1 MVEWL
6 GFQKTLTASRIAVEY
21 ADMEMIKKAVMPKLK
36 KNMRN
41 SDCSQLQEENDRLN
55 EESRYL
61 KEFYGS
67 SKGN

>member
-1 MVEWL
+1 MVECL
-6 GFQKTLTASRIAVEY
+6 GFQKRLIASPIAVEY
-21 ADMEMIKKAVMPKLK
+21 VDMEMIKKAVMPKLK